1 MTIPDNLSV
10 AGYELQ
16 RLLGEGGM
24 ATVWLGIEVATGRR
38 VAIKLLAKGKGDE
51 AAERRFLMEG
61 ETLARLPHPNI
72 VQVLEVMHEEE
83 RSYIVMECLE
93 GGVLSKR
100 MATGWLTLADH
111 VGFMVQIAGALQY
124 AHEHGVI
131 HRDLKPDNILF
142 RDARTPVLTDFGIAR
157 LRRDLTDSRITETG
171 MVIGT
176 PTYMSPEQATGSE
189 VDGRSDQYALG
200 VLFYEML
207 AGKPPFVGDTAMQI
221 AFAHVHQP
229 PPSLP
234 VGNEFVEPLIM
245 RMLSKKP
252 ADRFPDLRAFV
263 AEMKSS
269 LVGSSVVQKRLNLDP
284 STEITDQLKAI
295 GFSEQQLAAKIPRTV
310 LAVDAPQ
317 GSLKHAL
324 LEGSALALEPVV
336 ERRKEVREEKQGLI
350 PAWMKILL
358 IVLLLIG
365 MGVAVVSMVF

>member
-1 MTIPDNLSV
+1 MTADNFAI

-16 RLLGEGGM
+16 RMLGEGGM
-24 ATVWLGIEVATGRR
+24 ASVWLGVETTTGRR
-38 VAIKLLAKGKGDE
+38 VAIKLLARGKGDE
-51 AAERRFLMEG
+51 SAEKRFLMEG

-72 VQVLEVMHEEE
+72 VQVYEVVHEPE

-100 MATGWLTLADH
+100 MSTGWLTMTDH
-111 VGFMVQIAGALQY
+111 VGFIVQIAGALQY
-124 AHEHGVI
+124 AHENGVI

-207 AGKPPFVGDTAMQI
+207 AGKPPFVGETAMQI
-221 AFAHVHQP
+221 AFAHVHGK

-234 VGNEFVEPLIM
+234 VGYEFLEPIVQ
-245 RMLSKKP
+245 RMLSKDPKQ
-252 ADRFPDLRAFV
+252 RFPDLKAFV
-263 AEMKSS
+263 AELKGA
-269 LVGSSVVQKRLNLDP
+269 LVGNSVLQKRMKIDP
-284 STEITDQLKAI
+284 NADITDQLRSI
-295 GFSEQQLAAKIPRTV
+295 GFSDAQLNSKTPRTV

-324 LEGSALALEPVV
+324 LEGSDLKLEEVV
-336 ERRKEVREEKQGLI
+336 ERRVEVRRDDKRGLSMPVI
-350 PAWMKILL
+350 IAIALVMVVLGVVAVGLL
-358 IVLLLIG
+358 I
-365 MGVAVVSMVF
+365 

>member
-1 MTIPDNLSV
+1 MTIPDNLTV

-24 ATVWLGIEVATGRR
+24 ATVWLGLEVATGRR

-51 AAERRFLMEG
+51 SAEKRFLMEG

-72 VQVLEVMHEEE
+72 VQVLEVVHEED

-234 VGNEFVEPLIM
+234 VGHEFVEPLIM

-263 AEMKSS
+263 AEMKTA
-269 LVGSSVVQKRLNLDP
+269 LVGSAVVQKRLNLDP

-295 GFSEQQLAAKIPRTV
+295 GFSEQQIAQKAPRTM

-324 LEGSALALEPVV
+324 LEGSTLGLEPVV
-336 ERRKEVREEKQGLI
+336 ERRKEVREEKHGLL
-350 PAWMKILL
+350 PGWMIVALIAALL
-358 IVLLLIG
+358 VG
-365 MGVAVVSMVF
+365 AGVAVVSMVF

>member
-1 MTIPDNLSV
+1 MTASQDFAIL
-10 AGYELQ
+10 GYDVQ
-16 RLLGEGGM
+16 RKLGEGGM
-24 ATVWLGIEVATGRR
+24 ASVWLAVEAETGRR

-51 AAERRFLMEG
+51 AAEKRFLMEG
-61 ETLARLPHPNI
+61 ETLAHLPHANI
-72 VQVLEVMHEEE
+72 VQVLEVVHEED

-100 MATGWLTLADH
+100 MSTGWLTLSDH
-111 VGFMVQIAGALQY
+111 VGFIVQIAGALQY

-176 PTYMSPEQATGSE
+176 PTYMSPEQATGQE

-207 AGKPPFVGDTAMQI
+207 AGKPPFVGETAMQI

-234 VGNEFVEPLIM
+234 GGYDFIEPLVM
-245 RMLSKKP
+245 KMLAKDPKQ
-252 ADRFPDLRAFV
+252 RFPDLKAFV
-263 AEMKSS
+263 AELKGA
-269 LVGSSVVQKRLNLDP
+269 LTGSPILQKRLKIDP
-284 STEITDQLKAI
+284 TADISEQLQAI
-295 GFSEQQLAAKIPRTV
+295 GFSENQLSLRIPRMLGVETPTG
-310 LAVDAPQ
+310 A
-317 GSLKHAL
+317 LKHML
-324 LEGSALALEPVV
+324 LEGSALELEPVQV
-336 ERRKEVREEKQGLI
+336 ARREVVHETKNNRSVPIMLI
-350 PAWMKILL
+350 LV
-358 IVLLLIG
+358 VLFVVAA
-365 MGVAVVSMVF
+365 VAVVGMFF